1 MTEETKNGFIIPD
14 YDDNADIPT
23 LIRQN
28 ADAAEAIIAAKD
40 EEQKGLEKRIND
52 EAATRETADN
62 ALGKRIDD
70 EAQTRKTAI
79 DTLNAA
85 DTVEGSV
92 KKIVKDAINKF
103 ATQLTDNGTVDTFAE
118 ALQYIS
124 EHGAEYAKL
133 VGQVT
138 NNQTNIGVV
147 QGAINEIKT
156 ITQSHT
162 TDIHKLK
169 TDLAAE
175 KTSRENAG
183 YLIPDSI
190 IDGGTY

>member
-1 MTEETKNGFIIPD
+1 MSKTTKNGFIIPAYEED
-14 YDDNADIPT
+14 ADIPA
-23 LIRQN
+23 LVQQN
-28 ADAAEAIIAAKD
+28 ADTAEGVIEAAAEERKDLSGRIDAETAA
-40 EEQKGLEKRIND
+40 R
-52 EAATRETADN
+52 EAAIN
-62 ALGKRIDD
+62 K
-70 EAQTRKTAI
+70 
-79 DTLNAA
+79 LNAA

-92 KKIVKDAINKF
+92 KKIVKDAINTF

-124 EHGAEYAKL
+124 DHGAEYAEL

-162 TDIHKLK
+162 TDIDKLK

>member
-40 EEQKGLEKRIND
+40 EEQKGLEKRI
-52 EAATRETADN
+52 
-62 ALGKRIDD
+62 DD
-70 EAQTRKTAI
+70 EAQTRKAAI
-79 DTLNAA
+79 DTLNGA

-92 KKIVKDAINKF
+92 KKTVKDAINKF

-124 EHGAEYAKL
+124 EHGAEYAEL
-133 VGQVT
+133 VSQVT

-162 TDIHKLK
+162 TDIDKLK

>member
-1 MTEETKNGFIIPD
+1 MTEKTKNGFVIPD

-52 EAATRETADN
+52 EA
-62 ALGKRIDD
+62 
-70 EAQTRKTAI
+70 QTRKAAI

-124 EHGAEYAKL
+124 EHGAEYAEL
-133 VGQVT
+133 VSQVT

-162 TDIHKLK
+162 TDIDKLK